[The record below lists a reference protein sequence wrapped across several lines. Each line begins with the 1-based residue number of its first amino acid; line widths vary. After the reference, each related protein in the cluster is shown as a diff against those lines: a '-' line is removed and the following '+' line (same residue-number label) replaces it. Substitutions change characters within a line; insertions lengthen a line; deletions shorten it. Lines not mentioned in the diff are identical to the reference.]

1 MYTLNWEKKKIN
13 THDKSKSEV
22 HFLQILFYF
31 NKLSKDM
38 PENAKAKKPL
48 LDKLNAN
55 EDRSTKPS
63 LAVLWSHDQ

>member
-1 MYTLNWEKKKIN
+1 
-13 THDKSKSEV
+13 
-22 HFLQILFYF
+22 
-31 NKLSKDM
+31 M

-55 EDRSTKPS
+55 EDKSTKPR